1 MKMFKA
7 YIEYD
12 QKMEKIELPCDENHI
27 KSVLESLYMTEDK
40 ILKPEIF
47 LAEIED
53 FDELKILED
62 RFIKLDELNYL
73 AKRLM
78 SFDKMELDTFK
89 AVIADGKYKELKDMI
104 NLSFSPNKYILIK
117 DLSNP
122 EVIGK
127 RYFIAK
133 NLGVTEKEL
142 LETDFGKIGRE
153 VIASSEQK
161 LTPYG
166 IVIENKDVELEET
179 YNGQTFPAYGFYSH
193 LFRAEITYGNN
204 TEYVYMPDDEI
215 TIDKA
220 VRRLGAET
228 LDDCMIDI
236 EYGDIIDKEWFDKIK
251 GITYTEGLKAA
262 NKVLDY
268 LDQLS
273 SNDLEK
279 LKAITEFAD
288 RYDSEAVIKLG
299 ENISEFDYFEGA
311 YNMDDLGREL
321 IEQDEDYH
329 IHEDIADYFMYE
341 QYAEDVT
348 REYDLSFTSCGAV
361 ILKGPTLT
369 EILGEEMSQEET
381 QTDDFD
387 MTMM

>member
-1 MKMFKA
+1 MFKA

-12 QKMEKIELPCDENHI
+12 QKMGKIELPCDENHI

-142 LETDFGKIGRE
+142 LETDFEKIGRE

-166 IVIENKDVELEET
+166 ILIENKDVELEET

-299 ENISEFDYFEGA
+299 EYISEFDYFEGA

>member
-1 MKMFKA
+1 MFKA
-7 YIEYD
+7 YIEYN
-12 QKMEKIELPCDENHI
+12 QKMGKIELPCDENHI
-27 KSVLESLYMTEDK
+27 KSVLESLYMPEDE

-62 RFIKLDELNYL
+62 RFIKIDELNYL

-89 AVIADGKYKELKDMI
+89 AVIAGGKYNELKDMI

-122 EVIGK
+122 DIIGK
-127 RYFIAK
+127 RYFMAK
-133 NLGVTEKEL
+133 NMGATEKEL
-142 LETDFGKIGRE
+142 LETDFEKIGRE

-193 LFRAEITYGNN
+193 LFRAEITYGDN

-236 EYGDIIDKEWFDKIK
+236 EYGDIIDREWFDKIK

-348 REYDLSFTSCGAV
+348 RDYDLSFTSCGAV

-369 EILGEEMSQEET
+369 EILGEEMSQEES

>member
-1 MKMFKA
+1 MFKA
-7 YIEYD
+7 YIEYN
-12 QKMEKIELPCDENHI
+12 QKMGKVELPCDENHI
-27 KSVLESLYMTEDK
+27 KSVLESLYMPEDE

-62 RFIKLDELNYL
+62 RFIKIDELNYL

-89 AVIADGKYKELKDMI
+89 AVIAGGKYNELKDMI

-122 EVIGK
+122 DIIGK
-127 RYFIAK
+127 RYFMAK
-133 NLGVTEKEL
+133 NLGATEKEL
-142 LETDFGKIGRE
+142 LETDFEKIGRE

-228 LDDCMIDI
+228 LADCVIDI
-236 EYGDIIDKEWFDKIK
+236 EYGDIIDREWFDKIK

-348 REYDLSFTSCGAV
+348 RDYDLSFTSCGAV

-369 EILGEEMSQEET
+369 EILGEEMSQEES